1 MLVSQ
6 KLYPLMN
13 FPDVYPFASQ
23 SASAHLC
30 LLSFVNSQT
39 YPIPGVR
46 RHAGDVASFPVPS
59 TIAKPSTK
67 GTTMYHNIHIS
78 IYVLDTGHGDS
89 KNDPLPLGPERE
101 HSMVQQG
108 SPSASLQQHSFM
120 SCGTLHLHVSPIV
133 GRA

>member
-1 MLVSQ
+1 MLCSQ
-6 KLYPLMN
+6 KLYPLKN
-13 FPDVYPFASQ
+13 VPDVYPFASQ
-23 SASAHLC
+23 SASAHRC

-39 YPIPGVR
+39 YPTPGVH

-67 GTTMYHNIHIS
+67 GTTMYHNIHIF
-78 IYVLDTGHGDS
+78 ILVMGIL

-101 HSMVQQG
+101 HSVVQQG

-120 SCGTLHLHVSPIV
+120 SCGTLHRHVSPIV
-133 GRA
+133 GPD